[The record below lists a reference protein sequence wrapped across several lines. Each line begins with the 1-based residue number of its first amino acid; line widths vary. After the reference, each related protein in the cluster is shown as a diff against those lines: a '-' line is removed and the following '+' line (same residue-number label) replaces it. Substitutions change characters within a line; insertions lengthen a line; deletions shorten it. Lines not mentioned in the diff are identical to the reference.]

1 MGMVRSCLTLVF
13 ARHSC
18 LAYKI
23 ALSQKRYLMKE
34 YAAIKPTVYVET
46 TVVSYLTS
54 QPSKDAVIFSRQQAT
69 RQLWNDHPDDF
80 EFIVSDIVVTE
91 IERGDEKEVQ
101 QRLKTVANLT
111 TLETSLA
118 ANRLTQI
125 LIDAGAVP
133 QNSPQDAQHIAIAT
147 VYNLDYLVSWNYKHI
162 VNETKQQHIDR
173 VCRTAGFQ
181 PTTIC
186 TPLDL
191 IEEIQMK
198 EKPDPPTDVI
208 LEEIYRMKAEF
219 AAQFNSMEEL
229 SAHLKEVNKREKARG
244 RKYIPAPPP
253 PPGFFENIEKI
264 EKELGI
270 VKEPEDK
277 VSDE

>member
-1 MGMVRSCLTLVF
+1 
-13 ARHSC
+13 
-18 LAYKI
+18 
-23 ALSQKRYLMKE
+23 MKE

-80 EFIVSDIVVTE
+80 EFIVSGIVVTE

-111 TLETSLA
+111 TLETSSVSERLA
-118 ANRLTQI
+118 QL
-125 LIDAGAVP
+125 LIDSGAVP
-133 QNSPQDAQHIAIAT
+133 QKSRSDAQHISIAT
-147 VYNLDYLVSWNYKHI
+147 VHSLDYLISWNFKHI
-162 VNETKQQHIDR
+162 VNETKRQHIDR
-173 VCRTAGFQ
+173 VCRTAGFSL
-181 PTTIC
+181 TNLC
-186 TPLDL
+186 TPIDL

-198 EKPDPPTDVI
+198 EQLDPPTDPI

-219 AAQFNSMEEL
+219 NAQFNSMEEL